1 MLAPV
6 TAPLRL
12 LLLPGLD
19 GTGAL
24 FAPFVEALS
33 AESADIAP
41 EVVSYPADRA
51 LDYDALEALVA
62 ARLPADGPYALL
74 GESFSGP
81 LALRLAC
88 RRAGQ
93 LVGVALVATFVTNP
107 VWLVPSLARHLV
119 GPWLFRR
126 RAPELV
132 ARRYLVGARADAA
145 WLERVAANVETVDPA
160 VMAARV
166 REVLSVD
173 ARAPLQRCA
182 APLLY
187 LGAAGDALV
196 PPRVLRELR
205 RLRPDLEC
213 VTVDAPHLVLQL
225 APEASARAI
234 AGFLRRAAAKVGGL
248 ETASPRR

>member
-1 MLAPV
+1 MAPSDE
-6 TAPLRL
+6 PLRL

-24 FAPFVEALS
+24 FEPFLS
-33 AESADIAP
+33 TLSADIAP

-51 LDYDALEALVA
+51 LDYDALEELVA

-88 RRAGQ
+88 RSAGQ
-93 LVGVALVATFVTNP
+93 LVGVVLVATFVTNP
-107 VWLVPSLARHLV
+107 VWPVPPLARHLV

-132 ARRYLVGARADAA
+132 SRHYLVGADASAA

-173 ARAPLQRCA
+173 ARAALQGCA

-187 LGAAGDALV
+187 LGAAGDTLV

-205 RLRPDLEC
+205 RMRPDLEC

-234 AGFLRRAAAKVGGL
+234 EGFLRRAAGKV
-248 ETASPRR
+248 EA

>member
-1 MLAPV
+1 MGCSAILSPV

-24 FAPFVEALS
+24 FEPFLS
-33 AESADIAP
+33 TLPADIAP
-41 EVVSYPADRA
+41 EVISYPADRA
-51 LDYDALEALVA
+51 LDYDALEELVA

-88 RRAGQ
+88 RSAGQ
-93 LVGVALVATFVTNP
+93 LVGVVLVATFVTNP
-107 VWLVPSLARHLV
+107 VWPVPSLARHLV

-132 ARRYLVGARADAA
+132 SRRYLVGARASAA

-173 ARAPLQRCA
+173 ARAALQGCA

-187 LGAAGDALV
+187 LGAAGDTLV

-205 RLRPDLEC
+205 RMRPDLEC

-234 AGFLRRAAAKVGGL
+234 EGFLRRAASKV
-248 ETASPRR
+248 EA

>member
-1 MLAPV
+1 MP
-6 TAPLRL
+6 APLRL

-24 FAPFVEALS
+24 FAPFLEALP
-33 AESADIAP
+33 ADIAP

-62 ARLPADGPYALL
+62 ERLPADGPYALL

-88 RRAGQ
+88 RRPGG
-93 LVGVALVATFVTNP
+93 LVGVVLVATFVTNP

-119 GPWLFRR
+119 GAWLFRR
-126 RAPELV
+126 RPPAFV
-132 ARRYLVGARADAA
+132 ARRYLVGAGASAA
-145 WLERVAANVETVDPA
+145 WLERFAANAETVDPA

-166 REVLSVD
+166 REVLTVD
-173 ARAPLQRCA
+173 ARALLQRCA

-196 PPRVLRELR
+196 PPRVLRELC

-213 VTVDAPHLVLQL
+213 ATVEAPHLVLQL
-225 APEASARAI
+225 APEESARAVE
-234 AGFLRRAAAKVGGL
+234 GFLRRAAGRHGG
-248 ETASPRR
+248 

>member
-1 MLAPV
+1 M

-24 FAPFVEALS
+24 FAPFLEALS
-33 AESADIAP
+33 AESTGVAP

-51 LDYDALEALVA
+51 LDYGALEDLVA
-62 ARLPADGPYALL
+62 ARLPAGGPYALL

-88 RRAGQ
+88 RRPGG
-93 LVGVALVATFVTNP
+93 LVGVILVATFVTNP

-132 ARRYLVGARADAA
+132 SRRYLVGAGASAE

-173 ARAPLQRCA
+173 ARGLLQRCA

-196 PPRVLRELR
+196 PPRVVRELR

-234 AGFLRRAAAKVGGL
+234 EGFLRRAAARPGSAAPGC
-248 ETASPRR
+248 PGDP